1 MKTPQISVGEP
12 LQLEEQR
19 QGTESQTEGDE
30 IRAWQPMEGDL
41 WIPFRIRGSWRGGV
55 LG

>member
-1 MKTPQISVGEP
+1 MKNPETEP
-12 LQLEEQR
+12 LREM
-19 QGTESQTEGDE
+19 GE
-30 IRAWQPMEGDL
+30 IKAWEPMEGNL

>member
-1 MKTPQISVGEP
+1 MKTPQDTPDPMQMENPETETEP
-12 LQLEEQR
+12 LRET
-19 QGTESQTEGDE
+19 GE
-30 IRAWQPMEGDL
+30 IKAWEPMEGNL